1 MGSTT
6 FRRADTDVGNALS
19 QKIDFYISEF
29 ISYAPNYKTM
39 KTQFSTIMT
48 KATTQLFD
56 LLATTLASD
65 HADLFK
71 KKQSAKALKELFASI
86 VAAETS
92 DEGSEEVV
100 DADDESPKK
109 KKATPKKDKVWD
121 AKAIKKLHESIAKL
135 EDGAYYNLQS
145 NRAVTSEKTLKKLIC
160 DDDHRVCVPK
170 GEEDLLAEVVGLMGD
185 GDEEK
190 DDDADDDNYVDGY
203 DAKKLAKLRK
213 AIEKA
218 DDDEC
223 IDIGTCKVVD
233 ADDDKYVMH
242 PDRHIALVKIDN
254 KKDMKAYETKVFA
267 MLDADEE

>member
-1 MGSTT
+1 
-6 FRRADTDVGNALS
+6 
-19 QKIDFYISEF
+19 
-29 ISYAPNYKTM
+29 M